1 MCIAQSL
8 RQGGYAHENIPANC
22 NRQVN
27 LLVVIVAI
35 GESYPDHADPK
46 ISYKN
51 IQYSIPP
58 SKIVPSDQNV
68 LAIAIYPVR
77 HSLRT
82 SAPQP
87 EYVQVRTHIGPER
100 RVGISISSTVGRTI
114 SNSAIWLYWLIRG
127 WLMSKQIPLGRWYE
141 RWGSAWGKILWGRR

>member
-8 RQGGYAHENIPANC
+8 RQGGMPTKRY
-22 NRQVN
+22 RQ
-27 LLVVIVAI
+27 VAI
-35 GESYPDHADPK
+35 GKSTCWWWSWLLASRIPDHTDPK
-46 ISYKN
+46 ISCN

-100 RVGISISSTVGRTI
+100 RVGMSISSTVGRTI

-127 WLMSKQIPLGRWYE
+127 WLMSKKIPLGRWYE